1 MVHSANFFLSM
12 MQSVMPSDYF
22 AMLSTCQVTKKHIPV
37 LVVGLSGVKFF
48 CFLGDQWLRNALLG
62 LQVRGMGGG
71 GGGVISP

>member
-1 MVHSANFFLSM
+1 MSSY
-12 MQSVMPSDYF
+12 Q
-22 AMLSTCQVTKKHIPV
+22 KHIPV

-62 LQVRGMGGG
+62 LQVREVGGG